1 MTLIRELIE
10 IPEHIQRGDYVLKL
24 AEAVNR
30 AEETVG
36 QYVATPELGRC
47 FDDALS
53 FIRSALESRTSK
65 AAYLHGSFGSGK
77 SHFMAI
83 LHLILLGN
91 PAARSIHELA
101 GVITKHN
108 AWTQGK
114 RFLLVPYH
122 MIGAANMEQ
131 GILGGYAEFIRAAH
145 PKAPIPG
152 IYLAEGLFRD
162 AQTLRQ
168 RMGDDAFFAT
178 LNEAGGEASDEA
190 SDEASG
196 EASGWGDL
204 AAGWDDTRFEA
215 ALAAGPRSEER
226 TLLVSALVGTFFR
239 SYDLRATV
247 QGEAYVPLD
256 RGLAVISRHAADL
269 GYDALLLFLDELILW
284 LASHA
289 TERKFI
295 LQEAQKLAKLVEAQ
309 SADRPI
315 PIVSFVARQRDLRE
329 LVGESVP
336 GAEALNFSD
345 SLGWQESRFHTI
357 TLEDR
362 NLPAI
367 AEKRVLK
374 CRTDGARKELD
385 AAFQSTAKI
394 REAVMNT
401 LLTSEGDREM
411 FRKVYPFSPALV
423 QTLIALS
430 SMLQRERTALKVMVQ
445 LLVDQRDTLQVG
457 DLVPVGDL
465 FDVIAHGDEALTPQ
479 LAVHFENAKRLYH
492 QKLLPALEQQH
503 GRREELEK
511 LPYDDPKRT
520 AFRADDRLVKTLLL
534 SALAG
539 DVETLRGL
547 NGERLAAL
555 NHGTIRTPVE
565 GREGQ
570 EVLRRCKQWAT
581 AVGEIRIGEEANPTI
596 SVQLTGVDTESI
608 IEQARREDNL
618 GNRIRRVRQMLFEQ
632 LGIAGEGE
640 FELYH
645 EFAWRNTKRS
655 CVVLFKNVRELLDE
669 SLEAS
674 EQEWK
679 LVIDFPFD
687 EEGYGPRDDLSRL
700 QEFRLAHPEGTRT
713 LVWLPSFL
721 SPEAE
726 KDLGMLV
733 ILEHALSGE
742 WFGKYSSHLSPQD
755 RQTARSVLE
764 SQGSMLVQRVQSHL
778 EAAYGLEA
786 ILPGSLDT
794 VRDLEPTE
802 QFQTLLH
809 GFQPRPP
816 VAANLRGAMDNLLDQ
831 ALSHEFPAHPKFDAE
846 TKMSNL
852 RKVCEQVSQAA
863 RTKDGRAPVDKPL
876 RPLLRGIAGPLLLGE
891 MAYDATH
898 FVLGHHWRSHFARK
912 TAETGCALT
921 VDRLRQW
928 IDEPQAMGLPNEVAN
943 LVILVFAEQTNRS
956 FLLHGAAF
964 DASLTSMPEACE
976 LREETLPE
984 PQSWEIAVYRA
995 GKIFGEAP
1003 SPLLKASNVSLL
1015 ASRVKEQATVARE
1028 PCRTYCRRLTD
1039 RLAWA
1044 KVSGSEADRSRT
1056 ATTTLK
1062 LMERLQSVEPGEVV
1076 ATLASAEIATS
1087 EDAMGTCFRKASELA
1102 GHLEVTNWEIFE
1114 AIARLPDERQ
1124 AKAAKIRQQV
1134 TEALESDEHVIQ
1146 LAPALSSAQ
1155 SQAVR
1160 LLTEPVVKPEPKP
1173 EPKVTPPVTK
1183 GKRTVDQGTRGDLD
1197 LSAAQDLLAELEA
1210 KTVKDQTIRLS
1221 IGWRIEEGGAD
1232 E

>member
-30 AEETVG
+30 PEETVG

-108 AWTQGK
+108 EWTQGK

-131 GILGGYAEFIRAAH
+131 GILGRYTDFVRAAH
-145 PKAPIPG
+145 PQAAIPG
-152 IYLAEGLFRD
+152 VYLAEGLFRD
-162 AQTLRQ
+162 AQSLRR

-178 LNEAGGEASDEA
+178 LNEGGGE
-190 SDEASG
+190 G
-196 EASGWGDL
+196 SGWGDL
-204 AAGWDDTRFEA
+204 AAGWDDPRFEA
-215 ALAAGPRSEER
+215 ALAAGPGSEER
-226 TLLVSALVGTFFR
+226 TQLVSTLVGTFFQ

-247 QGEAYVPLD
+247 KGEAYVPLD
-256 RGLAVISRHAADL
+256 KGLAIISRHAADL
-269 GYDALLLFLDELILW
+269 GYDVLLLFLDELILW

-329 LVGESVP
+329 LVGENVP

-345 SLGWQESRFHTI
+345 SLGWQEGRFHTI

-374 CRTDGARKELD
+374 CRTDAARKELD
-385 AAFQSTAKI
+385 AAFQQTAKI
-394 REAVMNT
+394 RESVMNT
-401 LLTSEGDREM
+401 LLTSEGDRGM

-539 DVETLRGL
+539 DVEALRGL

-687 EEGYGPRDDLSRL
+687 EEGFGPRDDLGRL

-786 ILPGSLDT
+786 ILLGSLDT

-831 ALSHEFPAHPKFDAE
+831 ALSHEFPAHPKFEVE

-912 TAETGCALT
+912 AAETGCALT

-928 IDEPQAMGLPNEVAN
+928 IDEPQAMGLPKEVAN

-964 DASLTSMPEACE
+964 DASLTNMPEACE
-976 LREETLPE
+976 LREEMLPE
-984 PQSWEIAVYRA
+984 PQLWEIAVYRA

-1003 SPLLKASNVSLL
+1003 SPLLKASNVSLM
-1015 ASRVKEQATVARE
+1015 ASRVKEQAAAARE
-1028 PCRTYCRRLTD
+1028 PCQAYCRRLTD

-1062 LMERLQSVEPGEVV
+1062 LMERLQSVEPREVV

-1114 AIARLPDERQ
+1114 AIDRLRDERQ

-1134 TEALESDEHVIQ
+1134 TAALASDEHVIE

-1160 LLTEPVVKPEPKP
+1160 LLTETVAPPEPKP
-1173 EPKVTPPVTK
+1173 GTKVKPPVPR
-1183 GKRTVDQGTRGDLD
+1183 GKRTVDEDTQDDLD
-1197 LSAAQDLLAELEA
+1197 LAAAQDLLAELKA
-1210 KTVKDQTIRLS
+1210 KMVKDQTIRLR